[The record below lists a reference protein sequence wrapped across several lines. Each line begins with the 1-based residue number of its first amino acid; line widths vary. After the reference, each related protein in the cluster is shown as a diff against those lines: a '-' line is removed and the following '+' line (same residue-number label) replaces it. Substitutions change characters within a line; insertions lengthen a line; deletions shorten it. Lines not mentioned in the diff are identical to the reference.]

1 MLSCWKS
8 VRFTPESRHAVR
20 RRKES
25 AMCHKQTLLAEK
37 MISISPVAAVYS
49 LPYLLTQDRWVQS
62 PSRGHW
68 VVKESCGQ
76 FGGVFFN
83 RAEAVKCALFDGVD
97 HRPRAVIL
105 VPGVLE
111 LETMRGRKV
120 AAEQV
125 SATSGAKLR
134 RVA

>member
-1 MLSCWKS
+1 MRRAKS
-8 VRFTPESRHAVR
+8 PSSLAASDTR
-20 RRKES
+20 
-25 AMCHKQTLLAEK
+25 LLG
-37 MISISPVAAVYS
+37 
-49 LPYLLTQDRWVQS
+49 QD
-62 PSRGHW
+62 SRGHW

-76 FGGVFFN
+76 FGAVFFN
-83 RAEAVKCALFDGVD
+83 RAEAVKFALFDGVD

-111 LETMRGRKV
+111 LEMLKTMRGRKV

>member
-1 MLSCWKS
+1 MRRAKS
-8 VRFTPESRHAVR
+8 PSSLAASDTR
-20 RRKES
+20 
-25 AMCHKQTLLAEK
+25 LLG
-37 MISISPVAAVYS
+37 
-49 LPYLLTQDRWVQS
+49 QD
-62 PSRGHW
+62 SRGHW

-76 FGGVFFN
+76 FGAVFFN
-83 RAEAVKCALFDGVD
+83 RAEAVKFALFDGVG

-111 LETMRGRKV
+111 LEMLKTMRGRKV